1 MDSISLSPKT
11 RLAGRYRV
19 LRKLGEGS
27 FAETFLAEDE
37 HLPDSFQCVIKKL
50 KTGVEEESKLQ
61 IAKRLFDAEA
71 RILHQLGNHGQ
82 IPQLLAHFEEDGEF
96 CLVEEYIEGSSLYQE
111 LAAGQKWS
119 EGYVIHLVRDILDVL
134 KFVHQKHV
142 IHRDIKPSN
151 IIRREKDGRIVLIDF
166 GAVKQVTSQA
176 LDDSSTLHAHTV
188 IVGTPGYMPGEQL
201 RGSPRMSSDVYAV
214 GMIAI
219 YALTGLNPALGQLP
233 EDENTAE
240 IVWRDRTSISPE
252 FAAILEKMVAYDFR
266 QRYPSATE
274 ALDAICVLAL
284 QRQEE
289 APTILKEASGSIGT
303 PPGSGI
309 GSITYNVNPTGSG
322 SGASVGGSGAS
333 AGSGANVSN
342 GNVSSSAA
350 SVGPFVGGLGTGST
364 GSSVTA
370 EDGASTP
377 VGFPSG
383 LTGSEDTS
391 FSQGTYVVSDVNHSV
406 VRAETP
412 TNAPTHR
419 LWRPKMLVVGGAAVA
434 ALSAIAVLA
443 APSIE
448 PVCKAL
454 NNCTAEVTYR
464 SRFNEAVDS
473 AEASEAVV
481 LGAKSLKDLQS
492 AQSKLQD
499 SVQKL
504 VKIPEAVRSYED
516 AKKVLPGYQTRLKNL
531 NEKISIEQKAQQ
543 DLNQSEV
550 IANKVLTQ
558 KTAPQTSTGL
568 LENKT
573 QLQKAM
579 DRISKIPD
587 QSLIFPTS
595 KAKKQTFQTKIKD
608 LDSEIVKKEA
618 VEAEQRRQA
627 YRPPSG
633 SSGGGSSY
641 IPQDPPP
648 TSHGSNGGDRWTSS
662 SGSGSGYSRGGG
674 SYSRGSSGSS
684 GNYSGGGGSSYS
696 GGGGSY
702 QSAPPPRSSGG
713 GQRSSSSA
721 SSAQPQEPLWGSGA
735 PAKSSGGSAPA
746 SGGSQEPLW

>member
-19 LRKLGEGS
+19 LQKLGEGS

-96 CLVEEYIEGSSLYQE
+96 CLVEEYVEGASLYQE

-176 LDDSSTLHAHTV
+176 LDNSSDLSAHTV

-284 QRQEE
+284 QRQEV

-303 PPGSGI
+303 PAGSGI

-322 SGASVGGSGAS
+322 SSANMGSGASVGNGASVSNGANVLSGASVGNGASMGSSSGIAATSVGPFVFGAS
-333 AGSGANVSN
+333 AGSGARAN
-342 GNVSSSAA
+342 
-350 SVGPFVGGLGTGST
+350 
-364 GSSVTA
+364 GSSVPIA
-370 EDGASTP
+370 
-377 VGFPSG
+377 FPSK
-383 LTGSEDTS
+383 LTGLEETS
-391 FSQGTYVVSDVNHSV
+391 FNQGTYVVSDVNHSV
-406 VRAETP
+406 VRSETP
-412 TNAPTHR
+412 AKTSTNR
-419 LWRPKMLVVGGAAVA
+419 FWRPKMLALGGAAVI

-443 APSIE
+443 APNIE

-454 NNCTAEVTYR
+454 SNCTAEVTYR
-464 SRFNEAVDS
+464 SKYNEAVDS
-473 AEASEAVV
+473 AEKSEAVA
-481 LGAKSLKDLQS
+481 LGAKSLKELQAAQGDLQ
-492 AQSKLQD
+492 K
-499 SVQKL
+499 SVQQL
-504 VKIPEAVRSYED
+504 TKIPEAVRSYED
-516 AKKVLPGYQTRLKNL
+516 AKKLLPGYQTRLKNL
-531 NEKISIEQKAQQ
+531 DEKISIEKKAQQ
-543 DLNQSEV
+543 DFNDAEA

-558 KTAPQTSTGL
+558 KKAPQTSTGL
-568 LENKT
+568 SDNKA
-573 QLQKAM
+573 QIQKAV
-579 DRISKIPD
+579 DRISKVPE
-587 QSLIFPTS
+587 QSLIFPNV
-595 KAKKQTFQTKIKD
+595 KAKKQAFQTKIKA
-608 LDSEIVKKEA
+608 LDVEIAKKESI
-618 VEAEQRRQA
+618 EAEQRRQA
-627 YRPPSG
+627 AANAYRPPASNNYPPQDPAPATQSYG
-633 SSGGGSSY
+633 GERSASSNSGGGE
-641 IPQDPPP
+641 
-648 TSHGSNGGDRWTSS
+648 
-662 SGSGSGYSRGGG
+662 
-674 SYSRGSSGSS
+674 
-684 GNYSGGGGSSYS
+684 GSSYS
-696 GGGGSY
+696 GGSGGGKY
-702 QSAPPPRSSGG
+702 EPAPAPRSSSGG
-713 GQRSSSSA
+713 GQSSSSTT
-721 SSAQPQEPLWGSGA
+721 AQPQEPLWGPTGNSA
-735 PAKSSGGSAPA
+735 PAK
-746 SGGSQEPLW
+746 EPLW

>member
-1 MDSISLSPKT
+1 MDSISLSSKT

-37 HLPDSFQCVIKKL
+37 HLPDSFRCVIKKL

-96 CLVEEYIEGSSLYQE
+96 CLVEEYVEGSSLYQE

-233 EDENTAE
+233 EDESTAE
-240 IVWRDRTSISPE
+240 IVWRDRASISPE

-322 SGASVGGSGAS
+322 SGASVSNSASIGSGVGVNGNGSHGNVGSGAAS
-333 AGSGANVSN
+333 AAPAIAGSGTGSGAVES
-342 GNVSSSAA
+342 GA
-350 SVGPFVGGLGTGST
+350 SV
-364 GSSVTA
+364 
-370 EDGASTP
+370 P

-383 LTGSEDTS
+383 STGSEDTS
-391 FSQGTYVVSDVNHSV
+391 FSQGTYVVSDVNHAV

-412 TNAPTHR
+412 ANVPKNR
-419 LWRPKMLVVGGAAVA
+419 LWRPKMMIVGGGAVV
-434 ALSAIAVLA
+434 ALSAIAALA
-443 APSIE
+443 APNIE

-454 NNCTAEVTYR
+454 GNCTAEVTYR
-464 SRFNEAVDS
+464 SRYSEAVD
-473 AEASEAVV
+473 AADASEAVA

-492 AQSKLQD
+492 AQSKLQG
-499 SVQKL
+499 SVQQL
-504 VKIPEAVRSYED
+504 AKIPEAVRSYED
-516 AKKVLPGYQTRLKNL
+516 AKKILPGYQTRLKSL
-531 NEKISIEQKAQQ
+531 NEKISIEKNAQQ
-543 DLNQSEV
+543 DLDQAEA

-558 KTAPQTSTGL
+558 KTVPQTSTGL
-568 LENKT
+568 LDNKT
-573 QLQKAM
+573 QLKKAM
-579 DRISKIPD
+579 DRISKIPE
-587 QSLIFPTS
+587 QSLIFS
-595 KAKKQTFQTKIKD
+595 NVRAKKQVFQTKIKA
-608 LDSEIVKKEA
+608 LDGEISKKEA
-618 VEAEQRRQA
+618 AEAEQRRQVAARA
-627 YRPPSG
+627 YVPPVRSG
-633 SSGGGSSY
+633 GGGVYVPPQPQDSAPASQVSSGGGYSSGGGGYSGSGGGSS
-641 IPQDPPP
+641 
-648 TSHGSNGGDRWTSS
+648 GGYSS
-662 SGSGSGYSRGGG
+662 SGSGGGYRSSR
-674 SYSRGSSGSS
+674 
-684 GNYSGGGGSSYS
+684 NYDP
-696 GGGGSY
+696 
-702 QSAPPPRSSGG
+702 APAPRYSSGG
-713 GQRSSSSA
+713 GRQSSSGGSSA
-721 SSAQPQEPLWGSGA
+721 AQPQEPLWGSGA
-735 PAKSSGGSAPA
+735 PAKSSGSSAPA

>member
-37 HLPDSFQCVIKKL
+37 HLPDSFRCVIKKL

-96 CLVEEYIEGSSLYQE
+96 CLVEEYVEGSSLYQE

-240 IVWRDRTSISPE
+240 IVWRDRASISSE

-322 SGASVGGSGAS
+322 SGASTGSGS
-333 AGSGANVSN
+333 SFSSGANVSN
-342 GNVSSSAA
+342 GNGDLGAA
-350 SVGPFVGGLGTGST
+350 SVGPFVAGGSGTGSS
-364 GSSVTA
+364 GVVESGDSVPA
-370 EDGASTP
+370 EL
-377 VGFPSG
+377 PSG

-391 FSQGTYVVSDVNHSV
+391 FSQGTYVVSDVNHAV

-412 TNAPTHR
+412 VNAPTNR
-419 LWRPKMLVVGGAAVA
+419 FWRPKMLAVGGAAVV
-434 ALSAIAVLA
+434 ALSAIAALA
-443 APSIE
+443 APNIE

-454 NNCTAEVTYR
+454 GNCTAEVTYR
-464 SRFNEAVDS
+464 SRYSEAVDA
-473 AEASEAVV
+473 AEASEAVA
-481 LGAKSLKDLQS
+481 LGAKSLKDLQA
-492 AQSKLQD
+492 AQGKLQD
-499 SVQKL
+499 SVQQL
-504 VKIPEAVRSYED
+504 AKIPEAVRSYED
-516 AKKVLPGYQTRLKNL
+516 AKKILPGYQTRLNSL
-531 NEKISIEQKAQQ
+531 NEKISIEKKAQQ
-543 DLNQSEV
+543 DLDQAEA

-558 KTAPQTSTGL
+558 KTVPQTSTGL
-568 LENKT
+568 LDNKT
-573 QLQKAM
+573 QLKKAM

-587 QSLIFPTS
+587 QSLIFS
-595 KAKKQTFQTKIKD
+595 NVKAKKQVFQTKIKA
-608 LDSEIVKKEA
+608 LDGEISKREA
-618 VEAEQRRQA
+618 TEAQQRRQVA
-627 YRPPSG
+627 ARTYIPPVGGGGSGYVPQPQDSLPASQAPSG
-633 SSGGGSSY
+633 GGYSGSGNSSGG
-641 IPQDPPP
+641 
-648 TSHGSNGGDRWTSS
+648 NSS
-662 SGSGSGYSRGGG
+662 SGSGGGYSSSRNYDPAPAPRRSSG
-674 SYSRGSSGSS
+674 SGRQSSSSGSS
-684 GNYSGGGGSSYS
+684 V
-696 GGGGSY
+696 
-702 QSAPPPRSSGG
+702 
-713 GQRSSSSA
+713 
-721 SSAQPQEPLWGSGA
+721 AQPQEPLWGPVD
-735 PAKSSGGSAPA
+735 PAKSSGSSAPA

>member
-19 LRKLGEGS
+19 LQKLGEGS

-96 CLVEEYIEGSSLYQE
+96 CLVEEYVEGASLYQE

-176 LDDSSTLHAHTV
+176 LDNSSDLSAHTV

-284 QRQEE
+284 QRQEV

-303 PPGSGI
+303 PAGSGI

-322 SGASVGGSGAS
+322 SSANMGSGASVSNGANVLSGASVGNGASMGSSSGIAATSVGPFVFGAS
-333 AGSGANVSN
+333 AGSGARAN
-342 GNVSSSAA
+342 
-350 SVGPFVGGLGTGST
+350 
-364 GSSVTA
+364 GSSVPIA
-370 EDGASTP
+370 
-377 VGFPSG
+377 FPSK
-383 LTGSEDTS
+383 LTGLEETS
-391 FSQGTYVVSDVNHSV
+391 FNQGTYVVSDVNHSV
-406 VRAETP
+406 VRSETP
-412 TNAPTHR
+412 AKTSTSR
-419 LWRPKMLVVGGAAVA
+419 FWQPKMLALGGAAVI

-443 APSIE
+443 APNIE

-454 NNCTAEVTYR
+454 SNCTAEVTYR
-464 SRFNEAVDS
+464 SKYNEAVDS
-473 AEASEAVV
+473 AEKSEAVA
-481 LGAKSLKDLQS
+481 LGAKSLKELQAAQGDLQ
-492 AQSKLQD
+492 K
-499 SVQKL
+499 SVQQL
-504 VKIPEAVRSYED
+504 TKIPEAVRSYED
-516 AKKVLPGYQTRLKNL
+516 AKKLLPGYQTRLKNL
-531 NEKISIEQKAQQ
+531 DEKISIEKKAQQ
-543 DLNQSEV
+543 DFNDAEA

-558 KTAPQTSTGL
+558 KKAPQTSTGL
-568 LENKT
+568 SDNKA
-573 QLQKAM
+573 QIQKAI
-579 DRISKIPD
+579 DRISKVPE
-587 QSLIFPTS
+587 QSLIFPNV
-595 KAKKQTFQTKIKD
+595 KAKKQAFQTKIKA
-608 LDSEIVKKEA
+608 LDVEIAKKESI
-618 VEAEQRRQA
+618 EAEQRRQA
-627 YRPPSG
+627 AANAYRPPV
-633 SSGGGSSY
+633 SSSNSSNNY
-641 IPQDPPP
+641 PPQDPAP
-648 TSHGSNGGDRWTSS
+648 TQSS
-662 SGSGSGYSRGGG
+662 SNEWA
-674 SYSRGSSGSS
+674 SS
-684 GNYSGGGGSSYS
+684 NSGGGGGNYEP
-696 GGGGSY
+696 
-702 QSAPPPRSSGG
+702 APAPRSSGG
-713 GQRSSSSA
+713 GGQSSSSTA
-721 SSAQPQEPLWGSGA
+721 AQPQEPLWGSGS
-735 PAKSSGGSAPA
+735 PNSSGGSAPA

>member
-19 LRKLGEGS
+19 LQKLGEGS

-37 HLPDSFQCVIKKL
+37 HLPDAFQCVIKKL

-96 CLVEEYIEGSSLYQE
+96 CLVEEYIKGFSLYQE

-176 LDDSSTLHAHTV
+176 LDDSSTLSAHTV

-252 FAAILEKMVAYDFR
+252 FATILEKMVAYDFR

-322 SGASVGGSGAS
+322 SGARVDSSAS
-333 AGSGANVSN
+333 IRSN
-342 GNVSSSAA
+342 GNGSGAA
-350 SVGPFVGGLGTGST
+350 SVGPFETGSGASSGAAES
-364 GSSVTA
+364 GSSV
-370 EDGASTP
+370 P
-377 VGFPSG
+377 VAFPSK
-383 LTGSEDTS
+383 LTETEETS
-391 FSQGTYVVSDVNHSV
+391 FSQGTYVISDVNHSV
-406 VRAETP
+406 VRSE
-412 TNAPTHR
+412 APANNPQQR
-419 LWRPKMLVVGGAAVA
+419 FWRPKMLAVGGAAFL
-434 ALSAIAVLA
+434 ALSAIAALA
-443 APSIE
+443 APNIE

-454 NNCTAEVTYR
+454 SNCTAEVTYR
-464 SRFNEAVDS
+464 ARYNEAVDV
-473 AEASEAVV
+473 AEASETVA
-481 LGAKSLKDLQS
+481 LGAKSLKDLQI
-492 AQSKLQD
+492 AQSKLQQ
-499 SVQKL
+499 SVQQL
-504 VKIPEAVRSYED
+504 AKIPEAVRSYED
-516 AKKVLPGYQTRLKNL
+516 AKNLLPGYQTRLKTL
-531 NEKISIEQKAQQ
+531 NEKISIEKKAQQ
-543 DLNQSEV
+543 DLTQAEAL
-550 IANKVLTQ
+550 ANKVLTQ
-558 KTAPQTSTGL
+558 KTVPQTSTGL
-568 LENKT
+568 LDNKA
-573 QLQKAM
+573 QLQKAV

-587 QSLIFPTS
+587 QSLGFANV
-595 KAKKQTFQTKIKD
+595 KAKKQTFQTKMKA
-608 LDSEIVKKEA
+608 LDVEISKKEA
-618 VEAEQRRQA
+618 IEAEQRRQA
-627 YRPPSG
+627 AASAYRPPSYSG
-633 SSGGGSSY
+633 GGGYVPQDPPDSAGSGGGSSY
-641 IPQDPPP
+641 
-648 TSHGSNGGDRWTSS
+648 
-662 SGSGSGYSRGGG
+662 
-674 SYSRGSSGSS
+674 SGSS
-684 GNYSGGGGSSYS
+684 GGSNYSGGSSYS
-696 GGGGSY
+696 GGGGSNY
-702 QSAPPPRSSGG
+702 EPAPAPRSSGG
-713 GQRSSSSA
+713 GQQSASSS

>member
-176 LDDSSTLHAHTV
+176 LDDSSTLSAHTV

-233 EDENTAE
+233 EDEKTAE
-240 IVWRDRTSISPE
+240 IVWRDRATISPE

-274 ALDAICVLAL
+274 ALDAVCVLAL

-289 APTILKEASGSIGT
+289 APTILKESSGSVGT

-309 GSITYNVNPTGSG
+309 GSITYNANPTGSG
-322 SGASVGGSGAS
+322 SRARVGTGTNISSAVDAVGGSGAAS
-333 AGSGANVSN
+333 A
-342 GNVSSSAA
+342 
-350 SVGPFVGGLGTGST
+350 GPFVAGSSIGSDAVESWSNVPVELPSKST
-364 GSSVTA
+364 GL
-370 EDGASTP
+370 EDAS
-377 VGFPSG
+377 
-383 LTGSEDTS
+383 L
-391 FSQGTYVVSDVNHSV
+391 SQGTYVVSDVNHSV
-406 VRAETP
+406 VRAETLA
-412 TNAPTHR
+412 NAPTNR
-419 LWRPKMLVVGGAAVA
+419 FWRPKMLAVGGAAVA
-434 ALSAIAVLA
+434 ALSAIAALA
-443 APSIE
+443 APNIE

-454 NNCTAEVTYR
+454 SNCTAEVTYR
-464 SRFNEAVDS
+464 SRYNEAVDS
-473 AEASEAVV
+473 AEASESVA

-492 AQSKLQD
+492 AQSNLQA
-499 SVQKL
+499 SVQQL
-504 VKIPEAVRSYED
+504 AKIPEAVRSYED
-516 AKKVLPGYQTRLKNL
+516 AKKLLPGYQTRLKNL
-531 NEKISIEQKAQQ
+531 NEKISIEKKAQE
-543 DLNQSEV
+543 DLNQAEA
-550 IANKVLTQ
+550 IANKVLTR
-558 KTAPQTSTGL
+558 KTAPKTSTGL
-568 LENKT
+568 LDNKN
-573 QLQKAM
+573 QLQKAIDLVSKVP
-579 DRISKIPD
+579 DR
-587 QSLIFPTS
+587 SLIS
-595 KAKKQTFQTKIKD
+595 SNVKAKKQTFQTEIKA
-608 LDSEIVKKEA
+608 LDVEISKKEA
-618 VEAEQRRQA
+618 IEAEQRRQA
-627 YRPPSG
+627 AASAYRPSSHSG
-633 SSGGGSSY
+633 GGGGYTVPQDSAPPYQGSGGGEQQASSSSSGGG
-641 IPQDPPP
+641 
-648 TSHGSNGGDRWTSS
+648 
-662 SGSGSGYSRGGG
+662 
-674 SYSRGSSGSS
+674 
-684 GNYSGGGGSSYS
+684 YSGGGGSNYS
-696 GGGGSY
+696 
-702 QSAPPPRSSGG
+702 SSGG
-713 GQRSSSSA
+713 GYKQPAPAPRSSSGNGQQSAA
-721 SSAQPQEPLWGSGA
+721 SSAQPQEPLWGPSSA